1 MDFTKSRDRT
11 ALEWNPSSN
20 FVDFKYFIP
29 LMQRLQPYTR
39 NMEMDSFPH
48 HALISY
54 TLCSECTKA
63 DRAMIFVTLTHL
75 AAYF

>member
-1 MDFTKSRDRT
+1 MDFTKSRDRI
-11 ALEWNPSSN
+11 ALKRNPSSN

-29 LMQRLQPYTR
+29 LMQPYRR

-54 TLCSECTKA
+54 TLCGECTKA
-63 DRAMIFVTLTHL
+63 DRAMIFVTLIHL
-75 AAYF
+75 AVYF